1 MRLSYALKARPAIV
15 VLAGATILALLACD
29 IPPTAVRAPTTS
41 TAPRAT
47 AAATQ
52 TEAATPEK
60 TPDGTVAP
68 ATASAA
74 PTPTETMTKE
84 TPDGTMAPA
93 TPLVVPTRTEPTT
106 EGTPDA
112 TMAPATASFA
122 LTPTEVSTLEESPD
136 GPIAPATPT
145 VTPTPTAVP
154 LPTATEVPQE
164 DWVNYLLNHPGYK
177 PEWGEPQY
185 GGIYKTAD
193 PRPAF
198 RFQTTLGYGPFSR
211 WQFAAHNS
219 LLMQDPWGTIRDAP
233 ICDLCES
240 FEVSADGLTYTF
252 KLREDVQFHEEGWA
266 KDQGAPGFGTE
277 LACEDIKAS
286 HEWFASPPPETRVSY
301 IRAGEFYMGHLDE
314 VLCPDGPDGKTAV
327 MHFDRVR
334 NGTLGWL
341 AAGIAIWDKEYREW
355 MDAEYPGLQSTAVP
369 EGYLINMGTG
379 PFIPLSAD
387 SGNVMKSRKNPNYW
401 LTGAPFIDGMDNF
414 AIQDHDTKF
423 AALVTGKINQAGHG
437 SSGIT
442 KAQVQHVQE
451 QYSDIIEQQIVR
463 YNHISGIRANPL
475 RPPFD
480 KWEVRW
486 AVQLFLDRGDWD
498 EFSTVG
504 DIKMSDPAYFLHI
517 DSGWGKPTEEF
528 MQLPGWNPATKD
540 ADIAEANRL
549 LDEAFG
555 PGNRPRT
562 DQYVIQL
569 LNRREISLWL
579 IDQMKR
585 HLNWEFNV
593 QYVDSYGNTSTECLY
608 TIRAEA
614 NPAPNRQ
621 VYTSDPADAF
631 WGMHTE
637 LTTSPACDV
646 TAWKGD
652 GRAPDEELARV
663 NSKII
668 ELDTSLDQDRRR
680 VLALELEEYMVNERA
695 TAYQL
700 GTMNVAWP
708 NRWEVKGVR
717 YYNLGT
723 YSQQRLHDRIWL
735 AD

>member
-47 AAATQ
+47 AAAMQ
-52 TEAATPEK
+52 TEATTPEE

-74 PTPTETMTKE
+74 ATQMEATTPGE

-136 GPIAPATPT
+136 GPIAPATA
-145 VTPTPTAVP
+145 VPTPTATAA
-154 LPTATEVPQE
+154 PTPTEVPRE
-164 DWVNYLLNHPGYK
+164 DWVNFLLNHPGYK

-211 WQFAAHNS
+211 WQFAAHNA

-252 KLREDVQFHEEGWA
+252 VLREDVQFHEEGWA

-286 HEWFASPPPETRVSY
+286 HEWFANPPPETRASY
-301 IRAGEFYMGHLDE
+301 IRSGQFYMGHLDS
-314 VLCPDGPDGKTAV
+314 VSCPDGPDGKTAV
-327 MHFDRVR
+327 MHFDRFR
-334 NGTLGWL
+334 NATLQWL
-341 AAGIAIWDKEYREW
+341 AVGIAVWDKDYREW
-355 MDAEYPGLQSTAVP
+355 IDAEYPGVQSTAVP

-423 AALVTGKINQAGHG
+423 AALLTGKISQAGHG

-442 KAQVQHVQE
+442 KAQVQQVQE
-451 QYSDIIEQQIVR
+451 QYADIIEQQIVR
-463 YNHISGIRANPL
+463 YNHISGIRVNPL

-486 AVQLFLDRGDWD
+486 AVQLFLDRGNWD

-504 DIKMSDPAYFLHI
+504 EVKMSDPAYFLHI

-540 ADIAEANRL
+540 ADIATANQM

-562 DQYVIQL
+562 DQYVIRL
-569 LNRREISLWL
+569 LSRREISLWL
-579 IDQMKR
+579 IDQMKKY
-585 HLNWEFNV
+585 LGWEFDV
-593 QYVDSYGNTSTECLY
+593 HYVDTYGNISTACLY

-614 NPAPNRQ
+614 NAAPNRQ
-621 VYTSDPADAF
+621 VYASDPSDAF

-637 LTTSPACDV
+637 LTTSPECDV
-646 TAWKGD
+646 TGWKGD
-652 GRAPDEELARV
+652 GRSPDEELARI
-663 NSKII
+663 NSMII

-680 VLALELEEYMVNERA
+680 ALTLQLEEYMVNERA

-723 YSQQRLHDRIWL
+723 YSQQRLHDRVWL